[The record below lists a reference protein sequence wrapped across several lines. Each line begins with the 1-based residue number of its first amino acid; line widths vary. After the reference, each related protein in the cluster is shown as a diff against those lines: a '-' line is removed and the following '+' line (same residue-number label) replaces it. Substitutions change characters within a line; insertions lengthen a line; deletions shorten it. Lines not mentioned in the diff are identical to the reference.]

1 MGLLNN
7 RTETLFL
14 QVQKIIFMGRISSLL
29 LSILFLGILFTSCS
43 KEYSLEGG
51 GGSGS
56 GTGGGTQTGTAEF
69 TLSGAPGA
77 CSTPAISGTYQVGT
91 ALNASNIVVLVVDVT
106 TVGTYTITTGTANGI
121 SFSGSGTFTV
131 AGSQVLVLTGS
142 GTPAA
147 AGTHN
152 FSPGTHG
159 CTFQITTTLVTVP
172 VAVGTLDCATATPA
186 GVYTQSIALTSG
198 NTVTIPVNVTTA
210 GTYSINTTSTNGV
223 TFSGSGNLA
232 SGAQTIVLTGTGTPV
247 NAGAISIPV
256 SLGTSNCSFPI
267 TFLPAPPPA
276 AGVLDC
282 AGITIAGVYTQGT
295 ALGSSNTISIPVNV
309 TTAGLYSIT
318 SSANGVTFSGSGVLA
333 SGAQTI
339 VLTGS
344 GTPTNAGPFSF
355 PVNLG
360 ASNCSY
366 SITFLVGLPATD
378 YFRVKIDGV
387 LKTFHVNL
395 DGDITPLL
403 LPNSVAISGDNTTG
417 TTEDLDVTIQSA
429 TAITAGTYFQP
440 LGLSFCTSR
449 YFDPVS
455 GQGWQ
460 AGTAS
465 SPPLKVII
473 TSISSTRV
481 TGTFSGQ
488 YFDLNGTGTNSKQF
502 TEGEFSVPLP

>member
-232 SGAQTIVLTGTGTPV
+232 TGAQTIVLTGTGTPV

-276 AGVLDC
+276 AYTLEGAPGAC
-282 AGITIAGVYTQGT
+282 APISIAGTYTAGT
-295 ALGSSNTISIPVNV
+295 ALSSSNTATVSVNV
-309 TTAGLYSIT
+309 TTAGLYTIT
-318 SSANGVTFSGSGVLA
+318 STTVNGMTFSKSGQFTTTGVQ
-333 SGAQTI
+333 SI
-339 VLTGS
+339 ILTGS
-344 GTPTNAGPFSF
+344 GTPVAAGTNTFTVGTGGCTFDVTVTAPSSPCTGLVADKFVMAGQFTLNGFSF
-355 PVNLG
+355 G
-360 ASNCSY
+360 ASLGSTYQISIQQGAVKLDVIFPGGSAPAPGIY
-366 SITFLVGLPATD
+366 SVPTVSMSCL
-378 YFRVKIDGV
+378 
-387 LKTFHVNL
+387 
-395 DGDITPLL
+395 
-403 LPNSVAISGDNTTG
+403 NSDFTTWTG
-417 TTEDLDVTIQSA
+417 TSGSVYVSEVAGNTIVEFCNVA
-429 TAITAGTYFQP
+429 FTGVPI
-440 LGLSFCTSR
+440 LG
-449 YFDPVS
+449 
-455 GQGWQ
+455 G
-460 AGTAS
+460 
-465 SPPLKVII
+465 
-473 TSISSTRV
+473 SISST
-481 TGTFSGQ
+481 
-488 YFDLNGTGTNSKQF
+488 
-502 TEGEFSVPLP
+502 GEARMEP